1 MMNGFFVKGLIVG
14 AVVGAGV
21 GVGVT
26 LAGCERRYK
35 QANRAFV
42 KVREQKDNEI
52 RLRQGVIDDL
62 QWRIRELEEPI
73 Q

>member
-1 MMNGFFVKGLIVG
+1 MDGFFVRGLIVG
-14 AVVGAGV
+14 AVIGAGAGAGV
-21 GVGVT
+21 VLVY
-26 LAGCERRYK
+26 CERRYK
-35 QANRAFV
+35 RASKAFI

-52 RLRQGVIDDL
+52 KLRQGVIDDL

>member
-1 MMNGFFVKGLIVG
+1 MVDRFFVKGLIVG
-14 AVVGAGV
+14 AVIGAGAGAGV
-21 GVGVT
+21 V
-26 LAGCERRYK
+26 LACCERRYK
-35 QANRAFV
+35 RANRAFI

-73 Q
+73 V